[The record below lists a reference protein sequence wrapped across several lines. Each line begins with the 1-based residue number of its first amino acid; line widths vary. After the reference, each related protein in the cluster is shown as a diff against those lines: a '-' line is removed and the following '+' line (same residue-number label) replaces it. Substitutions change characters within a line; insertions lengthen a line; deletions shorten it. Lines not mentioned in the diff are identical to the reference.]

1 MLPSSID
8 EVQIGDQHPKSRYA
22 EIDLTEIISR
32 LNLPNDNARQTV
44 ENAWHQARKAGRLEL
59 WLAMDAQKELKAEC
73 DVELEKTA
81 TENSEFVPSAKAE
94 EKVVEQL
101 PEDKK
106 RGKQKFCRDGS
117 PLDAIHKLVLM

>member
-1 MLPSSID
+1 MLQSSID
-8 EVQIGDQHPKSRYA
+8 EVKIGDQHPKSRYA

-32 LNLPNDNARQTV
+32 LILPNDNARQTV

-106 RGKQKFCRDGS
+106 RGKQKFCREGS
-117 PLDAIHKLVLM
+117 PLDAIHKLALA

>member
-1 MLPSSID
+1 MLQSSID

-32 LNLPNDNARQTV
+32 LILPNDNARQTV

-81 TENSEFVPSAKAE
+81 TENSEYVLSIKAE
-94 EKVVEQL
+94 AKVVEQST
-101 PEDKK
+101 EEKK
-106 RGKQKFCRDGS
+106 RGKQKFCRVGS
-117 PLDAIHKLVLM
+117 PLDAIHKLVLT